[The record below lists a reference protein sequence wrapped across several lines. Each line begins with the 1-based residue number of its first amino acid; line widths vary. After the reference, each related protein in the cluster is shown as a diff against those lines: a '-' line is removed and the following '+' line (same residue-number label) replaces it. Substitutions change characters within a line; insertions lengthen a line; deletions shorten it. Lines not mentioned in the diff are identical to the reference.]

1 LGNPAGRGYNPRTE
15 VRRMG
20 RPGPTNYNP
29 FSRFTAP
36 RTPGPLGR
44 NDAADPG
51 ILTSRGE
58 TPGSLGL
65 NDDAAYDVARMVDPM
80 DFDYLVN
87 HYESKS
93 HLVESVRL
101 ADLHLKE
108 KHGLWSKQSIWGVG
122 GAIVFRVSNLSEDLD
137 GSARAY
143 HPPTDAS
150 WSGYGH
156 GLGKDSLANAVGNP
170 GVTKYAHSKKEEDW
184 ALTAGCQLFRDLHKA
199 KGLEPKATAASQP
212 AAGKSPAPN
221 QASADKAANDAKDAL
236 DAIFK
241 KYGVTKLSDLEAK
254 SKSAVCV
261 LYVDGRA
268 KKDSQDDW
276 SHVVH
281 WAGIKT
287 DRSGKPIVRSSG
299 PDSGFYI
306 PAITPGWADAEKHP
320 WVVLNP
326 PEDQFGVK
334 LTNSAV
340 VIKNSE
346 TPSIAY
352 GMVADVGPK
361 GHLGEVSRKM
371 MDDLGFAGATPSGDY
386 IVVLFPQNVSD
397 ADIGKEKEVS
407 VIQSDA
413 KAAFEAWTWKGRS
426 GIELIKEL
434 FPTPEQYHRAQK
446 DFANAKKYLTG
457 YIDQLMLKLQ

>member
-156 GLGKDSLANAVGNP
+156 GRGKDSLANAVGNP

-241 KYGVTKLSDLEAK
+241 KYGVTKL
-254 SKSAVCV
+254 
-261 LYVDGRA
+261 
-268 KKDSQDDW
+268 
-276 SHVVH
+276 
-281 WAGIKT
+281 
-287 DRSGKPIVRSSG
+287 
-299 PDSGFYI
+299 
-306 PAITPGWADAEKHP
+306 
-320 WVVLNP
+320 
-326 PEDQFGVK
+326 
-334 LTNSAV
+334 
-340 VIKNSE
+340 IKNSE

-352 GMVADVGPK
+352 GMVADVSPK

>member
-1 LGNPAGRGYNPRTE
+1 MGGR
-15 VRRMG
+15 
-20 RPGPTNYNP
+20 RPGPTNHNP
-29 FSRFTAP
+29 LSKFTAP
-36 RTPGPLGR
+36 RTPGPLGH

-51 ILTSRGE
+51 TLTSRGE

-80 DFDYLVN
+80 DFDYLVR
-87 HYESKS
+87 HHESKA

-101 ADLHLKE
+101 SDMHLKD
-108 KHGLWSKQSIWGVG
+108 KHGLWNRLSIWSVA

-137 GSARAY
+137 GSPRAY

-150 WSGYGH
+150 WNGFGH

-184 ALTAGCQLFRDLHKA
+184 ALTAGCELFRDLQKA
-199 KGLEPKATAASQP
+199 KGLEPKAAAAAKP
-212 AAGKSPAPN
+212 AAGKPPAPN
-221 QASADKAANDAKDAL
+221 PAGADKAAKEATAAKEAL

-241 KYGVTKLSDLEAK
+241 KYGVTKLGDLEAK

-281 WAGIKT
+281 WAGIRT
-287 DRSGKPIVRSSG
+287 DKSGKPIVRTSG
-299 PDSGFYI
+299 ANKGFYI

-326 PEDQFGVK
+326 PEDQFGLK

-340 VIKNSE
+340 VIKNGE
-346 TPSIAY
+346 PPSIAY
-352 GMVADVGPK
+352 GMVGDVGPA

-371 MDDLGFAGATPSGDY
+371 MDDLGFTGATPSGDY
-386 IVVLFPQNVSD
+386 LVVLFPGNVSE
-397 ADIGKEKEVS
+397 ADIGNEKPLS
-407 VIQSDA
+407 AIQSDA
-413 KAAFEAWTWKGRS
+413 KASFEAWTWEGRS
-426 GIELIKEL
+426 GIALIKEL
-434 FPTPEQYHRAQK
+434 FPTPDQYHQVQN
-446 DFANAKKYLTG
+446 DFANAKRYLTSH
-457 YIDQLMLKLQ
+457 IDHLMLKLK

>member
-1 LGNPAGRGYNPRTE
+1 MGGR
-15 VRRMG
+15 
-20 RPGPTNYNP
+20 RPGPTNHNP

-44 NDAADPG
+44 NDAADPDT
-51 ILTSRGE
+51 LTSRGD

-65 NDDAAYDVARMVDPM
+65 NDDAAYDVTRMLDPL
-80 DFDYLVN
+80 DFDYLVR
-87 HYESKS
+87 HHESKS

-101 ADLHLKE
+101 SDLHLKD
-108 KHGLWSKQSIWGVG
+108 KHRLWNRLNIWGVA

-137 GSARAY
+137 GSAHAY

-150 WSGYGH
+150 WNGYGH

-199 KGLEPKATAASQP
+199 KGLEPKAAAAAQP
-212 AAGKSPAPN
+212 AAGKTPAPN
-221 QASADKAANDAKDAL
+221 QASADKAAKEAKDAKDAL

-276 SHVVH
+276 SKVVH

-287 DRSGKPIVRSSG
+287 DKSGNPIVRASG
-299 PDSGFYI
+299 PNTGFYI

-326 PEDQFGVK
+326 PEDQFGLK

-340 VIKNSE
+340 VIKNGES
-346 TPSIAY
+346 PSIAY
-352 GMVADVGPK
+352 GMVADVGPA

-371 MDDLGFAGATPSGDY
+371 MDDLGFTGATPSGDY
-386 IVVLFPQNVSD
+386 IVVLFPENVSE
-397 ADIGKEKEVS
+397 ADIGKEKQVS
-407 VIQSDA
+407 AIQSNA
-413 KAAFEAWTWKGRS
+413 KASFEAWTWEGRS

-434 FPTPEQYHRAQK
+434 FPTPDQYHRVQN
-446 DFANAKKYLTG
+446 DFANAKRYLSS
-457 YIDQLMLKLQ
+457 YIDHLTLKLK

>member
-1 LGNPAGRGYNPRTE
+1 MA
-15 VRRMG
+15 
-20 RPGPTNYNP
+20 PTKYDP
-29 FSRFTAP
+29 LSRFTAP

-51 ILTSRGE
+51 TLTSRGL

-65 NDDAAYDVARMVDPM
+65 NDDAAFDAARMVDPV
-80 DFDYLVN
+80 DFDYLLR
-87 HYESKS
+87 HHELKS
-93 HLVESVRL
+93 HLVESLRL
-101 ADLHLKE
+101 PDLHLKD
-108 KHGLWSKQSIWGVG
+108 KHGLWNSLSVWGVA

-150 WSGYGH
+150 WSGHGH
-156 GLGKDSLANAVGNP
+156 GLGKDSLANAVGRP

-199 KGLEPKATAASQP
+199 KGVEAQAAVATP
-212 AAGKSPAPN
+212 E
-221 QASADKAANDAKDAL
+221 AKNAK

-241 KYGVTKLSDLEAK
+241 KYGVTKLSDLEAR

-261 LYVDGRA
+261 LYVDGRP

-276 SHVVH
+276 SQVAH

-287 DRSGKPIVRSSG
+287 DSSGKPIVRTSG
-299 PDSGFYI
+299 PNAGFYI
-306 PAITPGWADAEKHP
+306 PAITPDWADADKHP
-320 WVVLNP
+320 WVVLNS

-334 LTNSAV
+334 LTNSVV
-340 VIKNSE
+340 VIKNGE
-346 TPSIAY
+346 EPSIAY

-371 MDDLGFAGATPSGDY
+371 IDDLGFPGSTPVGDY
-386 IVVLFPQNVSD
+386 IVVLFPGEVSK
-397 ADIGKEKEVS
+397 ADIAKEKEVS
-407 VIQSDA
+407 TIRSDA
-413 KAAFEAWTWKGRS
+413 KAAFEAWTWEGRG
-426 GIELIKEL
+426 GIQLIKEL
-434 FPTPEQYHRAQK
+434 FPAPNQYHRVQK
-446 DFANAKKYLTG
+446 DFADAKKYLTSH
-457 YIDQLMLKLQ
+457 IDHLMLKLK

>member
-1 LGNPAGRGYNPRTE
+1 
-15 VRRMG
+15 
-20 RPGPTNYNP
+20 
-29 FSRFTAP
+29 
-36 RTPGPLGR
+36 
-44 NDAADPG
+44 
-51 ILTSRGE
+51 
-58 TPGSLGL
+58 
-65 NDDAAYDVARMVDPM
+65 MVDPM
-80 DFDYLVN
+80 DFDYLVR
-87 HYESKS
+87 HHESKS

-101 ADLHLKE
+101 SDLHLKD
-108 KHGLWSKQSIWGVG
+108 KDRLWNRLSIWGVA

-150 WSGYGH
+150 WNGFGH
-156 GLGKDSLANAVGNP
+156 GLGKDSLADAVGIP

-199 KGLEPKATAASQP
+199 KGLEPKAAAAAQP
-212 AAGKSPAPN
+212 AAGKPPAPN
-221 QASADKAANDAKDAL
+221 QASADKAAKEAKDAKDAL

-241 KYGVTKLSDLEAK
+241 KYGVTKVSDLEAK

-268 KKDSQDDW
+268 KKDSRDDW

-281 WAGIKT
+281 WAGIQTNK
-287 DRSGKPIVRSSG
+287 SGKPIVRTSG
-299 PDSGFYI
+299 PNNGFYI

-326 PEDQFGVK
+326 PEDQFGLK

-340 VIKNSE
+340 VIKNGE
-346 TPSIAY
+346 PPSIAY
-352 GMVADVGPK
+352 GMVADVGPA

-371 MDDLGFAGATPSGDY
+371 MDDLGFTGATPSGDY
-386 IVVLFPQNVSD
+386 IVVLFPENVSE
-397 ADIGKEKEVS
+397 ADIGKEKQVS
-407 VIQSDA
+407 AIQSDA
-413 KAAFEAWTWKGRS
+413 KASFEAWTWEGRS

-434 FPTPEQYHRAQK
+434 FPTPDQYHRVQK
-446 DFANAKKYLTG
+446 DFANAKSYLPS
-457 YIDQLMLKLQ
+457 YIDHLTLKLK